1 MPPLNADRTQLRQIM
16 LNLLSNAIKFTPR
29 GGTVTISAA
38 QVGSDCVIWVV
49 DTGIGISAEDL
60 PRIMRPF
67 AQVSSA
73 QTGRALRHRPRP
85 AVEQGARGKARG
97 KDDGGKC
104 ARRRHNRHNI
114 PSEHGPLSET
124 CPDHGLERRS

>member
-29 GGTVTISAA
+29 GGMVTISAS
-38 QVGSDCVIWVV
+38 QVGSDCVIRVE

-60 PRIMRPF
+60 PRVTQPF

-73 QTGRALRHRPRP
+73 QIGERAGTGL
-85 AVEQGARGKARG
+85 GL
-97 KDDGGKC
+97 
-104 ARRRHNRHNI
+104 
-114 PSEHGPLSET
+114 PLSKGLVEK
-124 CPDHGLERRS
+124 HGGSMMLASVPGVGTTVTISLPSSMAS

>member
-38 QVGSDCVIWVV
+38 QVGSDCVIRVV

-73 QTGRALRHRPRP
+73 QTGERSGTGL
-85 AVEQGARGKARG
+85 GL
-97 KDDGGKC
+97 
-104 ARRRHNRHNI
+104 
-114 PSEHGPLSET
+114 PLSKGLVEK
-124 CPDHGLERRS
+124 HGGRMMVASVPGVGTTVTISLPSMAP